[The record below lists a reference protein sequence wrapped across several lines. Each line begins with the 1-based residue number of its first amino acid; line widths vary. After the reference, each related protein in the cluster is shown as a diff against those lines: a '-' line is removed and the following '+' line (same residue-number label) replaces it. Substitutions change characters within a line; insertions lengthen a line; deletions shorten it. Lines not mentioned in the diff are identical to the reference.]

1 MLRRT
6 FAVVFGGVA
15 PFFLQALDVG
25 EGARVELQGD
35 DFVVEAFGAP
45 AEKPLLSLDEHKEG
59 EKERRSSN
67 RHVPEATQPAHG
79 H

>member
-1 MLRRT
+1 MM
-6 FAVVFGGVA
+6 
-15 PFFLQALDVG
+15 
-25 EGARVELQGD
+25 
-35 DFVVEAFGAP
+35 EAFGSP
-45 AEKPLLSLDEHKEG
+45 AEEPLLSLDEHEEG